1 MLNEFKWIN
10 LLLFPLKSS
19 ENSSF
24 SGKDTNFNE
33 IWRQSI
39 RNKCIF
45 LFFDFECVCV
55 CVCVCVRVCVV
66 GGKMNENAQMILH
79 WHYFSQF

>member
-1 MLNEFKWIN
+1 MKFGDNQLEISAF
-10 LLLFPLKSS
+10 FCSS
-19 ENSSF
+19 ILS
-24 SGKDTNFNE
+24 
-33 IWRQSI
+33 
-39 RNKCIF
+39 
-45 LFFDFECVCV
+45 VCV